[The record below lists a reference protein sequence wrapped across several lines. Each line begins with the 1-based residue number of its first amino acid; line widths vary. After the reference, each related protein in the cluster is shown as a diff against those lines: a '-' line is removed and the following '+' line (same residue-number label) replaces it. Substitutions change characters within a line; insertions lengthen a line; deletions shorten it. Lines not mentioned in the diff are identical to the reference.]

1 MSDEEE
7 APAGVAAAAGDAEA
21 AAGDAAPAGSHSL
34 LDHLFLRVTQNK
46 DKVILGLR
54 PNWARPTVR
63 ARSEHGLDPN

>member
-7 APAGVAAAAGDAEA
+7 ATAGVAAAAGDAEA

-46 DKVILGLR
+46 DKVILGFANATCDVIAANYL
-54 PNWARPTVR
+54 T
-63 ARSEHGLDPN
+63 